1 MHVVLH
7 AKVIKT
13 TCKGV
18 DGDKMLSLGVRQL
31 DEVLGGG
38 VEEGSSIAFVGSIE
52 YDNIILMH
60 QAVMEALKAGKKV
73 LIVDFRQPPPTL
85 LKELKN
91 HGIDYRPFLNDSLT
105 ILDGYSNLY
114 GQTVQSGENIL
125 PNPLDLGITTAIIK
139 EKLQKGN
146 YDILVI
152 DDLTSQYTLQSNP
165 KSYIKAIVRLT
176 NSVKSLG
183 KFTFVALYADVFD
196 KSSLATILI
205 PFDYV
210 IEVSREVVEIKRS
223 PKPLRVIEPRFSY
236 IRTNRG
242 IRLKKELYQSLEGL
256 KAQLQAGKNGTI
268 WIKDLKTH
276 RIQIREEETERSLI
290 ETVYD
295 FLEFEKGKELLY
307 VWGKKQFIG
316 YGEYSKRHSTDI
328 KEALEDLFKFT
339 MASGGGKLELVELSD
354 SVVIIRGIDL
364 FPSGRGYPYPLHPN
378 YAGALAQFLTEFT
391 GEHWE
396 GEETKC
402 EAMGAEHCEFVLRKV
417 K

>member
-1 MHVVLH
+1 
-7 AKVIKT
+7 
-13 TCKGV
+13 
-18 DGDKMLSLGVRQL
+18 MLSLGVRQL

-196 KSSLATILI
+196 KSS
-205 PFDYV
+205 
-210 IEVSREVVEIKRS
+210 
-223 PKPLRVIEPRFSY
+223 
-236 IRTNRG
+236 
-242 IRLKKELYQSLEGL
+242 
-256 KAQLQAGKNGTI
+256 
-268 WIKDLKTH
+268 
-276 RIQIREEETERSLI
+276 
-290 ETVYD
+290 
-295 FLEFEKGKELLY
+295 
-307 VWGKKQFIG
+307 
-316 YGEYSKRHSTDI
+316 
-328 KEALEDLFKFT
+328 
-339 MASGGGKLELVELSD
+339 
-354 SVVIIRGIDL
+354 
-364 FPSGRGYPYPLHPN
+364 
-378 YAGALAQFLTEFT
+378 
-391 GEHWE
+391 
-396 GEETKC
+396 
-402 EAMGAEHCEFVLRKV
+402 
-417 K
+417 

>member
-1 MHVVLH
+1 
-7 AKVIKT
+7 
-13 TCKGV
+13 
-18 DGDKMLSLGVRQL
+18 MLSLGVKQL
-31 DEVLGGG
+31 DEILGGG
-38 VEEGSSIAFVGSIE
+38 VEEGSSVAFVGSIE
-52 YDNIILMH
+52 YDNVILMH
-60 QAVMEALKAGKKV
+60 QAVFEALTSGRKV
-73 LIVDFRQPPPTL
+73 LLVDFRQPIKTL

-91 HGIDYRPFLNDSLT
+91 HGIDYEPFLNESLT
-105 ILDGYSNLY
+105 IFDGYSNLY
-114 GQTVQSGENIL
+114 GQTVQSGKNVL

-139 EKLQKGN
+139 EELQKGN
-146 YDILVI
+146 YDILVV
-152 DDLTSQYTLQSNP
+152 DDVTSQYTLQSNP

-183 KFTFVALYADVFD
+183 KATFVALCADVFD

-236 IRTNRG
+236 IRTNKG
-242 IRLKKELYQSLEGL
+242 ISLKKELYQSLEGL
-256 KAQLQAGKNGTI
+256 KAQLQAGENGTI
-268 WIKDLKTH
+268 WIKDLKAH
-276 RIQIREEETERSLI
+276 RVQIREEETERSLI

-295 FLEFEKGKELLY
+295 FLGFEKGKELLY

-328 KEALEDLFKFT
+328 EEALEDLFKFT
-339 MASGGGKLELVELSD
+339 MASGGGKLELVELSE
-354 SVVIIRGIDL
+354 STVIIKGTNL
-364 FPSGRGYPYPLHPN
+364 FPGGKGYPYPLHPN
-378 YAGALAQFLTEFT
+378 YTGSFAQFLTEFT
-391 GEHWE
+391 GKHWE

-417 K
+417 R